1 MNVTAVVNF
10 EHAWVARISNNTKWI
25 WIKGEVIK
33 YTEILK
39 KKERENN
46 IKIFQSKYMPC
57 QPKSQSK

>member
-39 KKERENN
+39 KKKE
-46 IKIFQSKYMPC
+46 KTT
-57 QPKSQSK
+57 